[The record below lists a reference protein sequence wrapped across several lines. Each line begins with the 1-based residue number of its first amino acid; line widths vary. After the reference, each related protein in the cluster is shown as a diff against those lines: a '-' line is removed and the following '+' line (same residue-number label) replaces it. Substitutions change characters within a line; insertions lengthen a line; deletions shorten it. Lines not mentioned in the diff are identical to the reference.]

1 MIHTGTKWVLML
13 LLSLAFLVM
22 AVAVLSFRSNEENPQ
37 GVVAYT
43 KSVTNI
49 TSMTASCN
57 YRITVLDIGKV
68 KGHGVCVSSRD
79 KPLITH
85 LNFPSTAPAQRAAD
99 YMVKITGLK
108 PLSTMYARSY
118 VKVDTGVV
126 YGNVVKFVTLRVE
139 K

>member
-1 MIHTGTKWVLML
+1 MMV
-13 LLSLAFLVM
+13 LLSLAVLAM
-22 AVAVLSFRSNEENPQ
+22 AVVALSFRTNNEHPQ

-49 TSMTASCN
+49 TSMTANCN
-57 YRITVLDIGKV
+57 YRITVLDLGKV

-85 LNFPSTAPAQRAAD
+85 MNFPSAAPAQRAAD
-99 YMVKITGLK
+99 YIVKITGLK

>member
-1 MIHTGTKWVLML
+1 MKKIGIVLWLSAAVILTTMAFTAKESTKH
-13 LLSLAFLVM
+13 
-22 AVAVLSFRSNEENPQ
+22 PQ

-49 TSMTASCN
+49 TTMTATCN
-57 YRITVLDIGKV
+57 YRVTVLDLGKV
-68 KGHGVCVSSRD
+68 KGHGVCVSSREL
-79 KPLITH
+79 PVITNM
-85 LNFPSTAPAQRAAD
+85 NFPSAAPIQRAAD

-126 YGNVVKFVTLRVE
+126 YGNVVKFVTLRPE